1 MKGNVMRRFTSFIHA
16 CFFTG
21 CLVCTGPA
29 ILAQDTG
36 LLSGVVKDAET
47 GRPMVAVNIS
57 ADRRSGTIT
66 DSRGAFTLSLKP
78 GSHQIEFY
86 YVGYQVVSEQV
97 TLGAGE
103 TVHLDI
109 EMRMSSRMLDEVVVS
124 ASKYEEKLSDV
135 TVSLEV
141 IKPYQLSAQNITSL
155 DDILEKTPG
164 ISILDGQPSI
174 RGGSGFSYGVGS
186 RVLMLVDD
194 LPMISGDA
202 GDIKWNYMP
211 VENLNQIEVIKGASS
226 VLYGSS
232 ALNGIINLRTRFPG
246 NEPSTELTLYGGVFM
261 NPRKEQWVWWDRQPF
276 FTGASF
282 SHLRKV
288 GNLDLSVGGNYVKDE
303 GYREYDYE
311 HRIRGNLA
319 LRYRF
324 SKIRGLVAGVSA
336 SAMYI
341 DQSDFLLW
349 LDADSAYRQ
358 NPLTYAP
365 LFGHRYNIDPYLE
378 YFNPKGDKHSLK
390 TRLYSVGN
398 ATLDAE
404 KSSYSKIWFAE
415 YRYLKK
421 IRNRTHWTSGVS
433 FSRNTVLANLYEDH
447 RGANLAFY
455 TQLDAHIFNRLKI
468 STGIRWETNSLNGT
482 LYYSLP
488 VLRAGIN
495 YQAGR
500 ATFLRASFG
509 QGFRFPSVA
518 EKYADAQVGGL
529 KIFPNPDL
537 EPEKGWGAEVGVK
550 QGFALGSWEGLAD
563 LALFWTEYSNMIEYL
578 FGAYPP
584 DSVDIPTIEHVGFKA
599 LNIGTARI
607 TGGEISLVLS
617 GNAGPV
623 HLQFSGGY
631 TYMNPVDPS
640 IIEEMGK
647 GEDEA
652 YVLKYRR
659 RHLLKSDLEAELGKF
674 FAGINLQFNS
684 RMINVDEVFIDP
696 FVGGLLQP
704 GFPRYWEEN
713 ASGYVL
719 TDFRMGMNITAWFR
733 LNLILR
739 NALNV
744 EYLGRPGDIGP
755 PRSITLQARIAF

>member
-1 MKGNVMRRFTSFIHA
+1 MGRYSSAIVA
-16 CFFTG
+16 FFLLFS
-21 CLVCTGPA
+21 LVSAGRGL
-29 ILAQDTG
+29 LAQESGTIT
-36 LLSGVVKDAET
+36 GVVTDAET
-47 GRPMVAVNIS
+47 GKPMVAVNIS
-57 ADRRSGTIT
+57 ADHRSGTIT
-66 DSRGAFTLSLKP
+66 DEQGAFTLRLRP
-78 GSHQIEFY
+78 GEHQIGFY
-86 YVGYQVVSEQV
+86 YVGYQEASRRVSLV
-97 TLGAGE
+97 AGE
-103 TVHLDI
+103 TVRLEI
-109 EMRMSSRMLDEVVVS
+109 GMKMSSRMLDEVVVS

-141 IKPYQLSAQNITSL
+141 IKPYQLSDQNITSL

-211 VENLNQIEVIKGASS
+211 VENLNQVEVIKGASS

-232 ALNGIINLRTRFPG
+232 ALNGIINLRTKFPG
-246 NEPSTELTLYGGVFM
+246 NEPSTEVTAFGGVYM
-261 NPRKEQWVWWDRQPF
+261 NPRKKQWIWWDHQPLYA
-276 FTGASF
+276 GASF
-282 SHLRKV
+282 SHLRKI
-288 GNLDLSVGGNYVKDE
+288 GKLDLSVGGNYFRDE

-311 HRIRGNLA
+311 HRIRGNVA

-324 SKIRGLVAGVSA
+324 SKVRGLVAGITA
-336 SAMYI
+336 SGMYI

-365 LFGHRYNIDPYLE
+365 LFGYRYNIDPYVE
-378 YFNPKGDKHSLK
+378 YFTPKGDKHTLK

-398 ATLDAE
+398 STLDSD
-404 KSSYSKIWFAE
+404 KSSFSKVWYAE

-421 IRNRTHWTSGVS
+421 LWNRSNWTSGVA

-447 RGANLAFY
+447 RGANLAIY
-455 TQLDAHIFNRLKI
+455 TQLDARVFERLKI
-468 STGIRWETNSLNGT
+468 SSGIRWETNALNGE

-500 ATFLRASFG
+500 ATFLRASVG
-509 QGFRFPSVA
+509 QGYRFPSVA

-529 KIFPNPDL
+529 KIFPNPEL
-537 EPEKGWGAEVGVK
+537 EPERGWGAEAGLK

-563 LALFWTEYSNMIEYL
+563 VALFWTEYSNMIEYL

-584 DSVDIPTIEHVGFKA
+584 DSVEIPTIEHVGFKA

-607 TGGEISLVLS
+607 TGAETSLAIS

-631 TYMNPVDPS
+631 TYMNPVDPT
-640 IIEEMGK
+640 ILAETGR

-659 RHLLKSDLEAELGKF
+659 RHLFKSDLEVTLGKF
-674 FAGINLQFNS
+674 FTGVNFQYNS

-696 FVGGLLQP
+696 LIGGLLQP
-704 GFPRYWEEN
+704 GFPKYWEEH
-713 ASGYVL
+713 AGGYAL
-719 TDFRMGMNITAWFR
+719 TDFRAGMHITDSFR
-733 LNLILR
+733 LNVILR
-739 NALNV
+739 NAFNV

-755 PRSITLQARIAF
+755 PRSITLQGRVAF